1 MAKSNFIDIQGKKIE
16 LIYSLW
22 AMDELGKIS
31 GKSVIIEWFKPDA
44 ENASDVT
51 FANRVFQA
59 IEILA
64 NAAIIKNN
72 ASISF
77 GLESG
82 EKQEKFEDGCLV
94 SILEAISTPVET
106 VNYFK
111 AVIDTIS
118 KGTDVKI
125 PKELQ
130 ADIDEDLLEI
140 EAEKKRN

>member
-1 MAKSNFIDIQGKKIE
+1 MAKSNFIDVQGKKIE

-22 AMDELGKIS
+22 AMNKLGEIS
-31 GKSVIIEWFKPDA
+31 GKSIIIEWFKSDA
-44 ENASDVT
+44 ENTNDVT
-51 FANRVFQA
+51 LANRVFQA

-82 EKQEKFEDGCLV
+82 EKQEKFEDGFLV
-94 SILEAISTPVET
+94 SILEATSTPAET

-111 AVIDTIS
+111 AVIDTIA